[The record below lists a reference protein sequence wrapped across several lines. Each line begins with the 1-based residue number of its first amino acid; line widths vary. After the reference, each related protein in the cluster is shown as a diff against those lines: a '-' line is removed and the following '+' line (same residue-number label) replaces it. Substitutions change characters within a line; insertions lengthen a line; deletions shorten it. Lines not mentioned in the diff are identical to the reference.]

1 MLHAG
6 WGRVVHCKVW
16 DGFTSLLT
24 PPPLYL
30 RPSLLQ
36 QHPALDG
43 PAAST
48 GTINAT
54 IEPLDDFGHYREY
67 ATLLLDRSC
76 SSAALSESLIRSP
89 FSFIQLTL
97 AVYGVVVQPC
107 VVAFP

>member
-24 PPPLYL
+24 PPLHL
-30 RPSLLQ
+30 RPSLLQQ

-54 IEPLDDFGHYREY
+54 IEPFGDFGHYREY
-67 ATLLLDRSC
+67 ATFILDRSC
-76 SSAALSESLIRSP
+76 NTAALSESLIRSP
-89 FSFIQLTL
+89 FSFIQLAV